1 MSIAQKVADN
11 LKVSMLK
18 KDVARTG
25 ALRGI
30 KAAFVNELIAKKRSQ
45 TETLTDEEAVT
56 VIRRLANQRKDSIEQ
71 FRKGGREELARA
83 EEGELAVLKEFL
95 PAELSERDI
104 RTIAARK
111 KAELGI
117 TDKSK
122 IGQLIGAVMKE
133 AKGQADGAVVKSVV
147 EQLFE

>member
-11 LKVSMLK
+11 LKAAMLK
-18 KDVARTG
+18 KDAARTG
-25 ALRGI
+25 ALRAI

-71 FRKGGREELARA
+71 FRKGGREELAEA

-95 PAELSERDI
+95 PAELGEKDI
-104 RTIAARK
+104 RTIAERK
-111 KAELGI
+111 KVELGV

-133 AKGQADGAVVKSVV
+133 TKGQADGAMVKSVV
-147 EQLFE
+147 EKLF

>member
-11 LKVSMLK
+11 LKASMLK
-18 KDVARTG
+18 KDVARTS

-95 PAELSERDI
+95 PAELSEKGI

-111 KAELGI
+111 KAELGVI
-117 TDKSK
+117 DKSK